1 MNKRYALLRGI
12 KARLTIRGCLPD
24 FRQMA
29 RPVARFLAVFVILAV
44 AVAIG
49 GSVLTLSRTP
59 PAPPLPNPNGYDD
72 LLKAAGMITDDF
84 SDSDKIGEQKLRTL
98 MTNNSVALQLA
109 RVGLTRQCR
118 PPMDY
123 SPTNNALLT
132 GLSGMKRLA
141 LALAAEGSLA
151 ELENRRGDAAESY
164 LTIIRLGTEVGRG
177 GPMINSL
184 VGIAIETIGA
194 AKMEKLMPALDAE
207 RCQEVA
213 SALEAAEARQESAAA
228 VLEQERE
235 WVRRVYGFKGVVTR
249 LILFKSIRKA
259 EQGWTARLAAR
270 EIRERRLIIDLAARA
285 YEAEKG
291 QRPGSVGDLVPGY
304 LKSIPQ
310 DPLTGTNMNY
320 RL

>member
-1 MNKRYALLRGI
+1 
-12 KARLTIRGCLPD
+12 
-24 FRQMA
+24 MA
-29 RPVARFLAVFVILAV
+29 RPVAKFLAVFVILAV

-49 GSVLTLSRTP
+49 GSVLTFSRTP
-59 PAPPLPNPNGYDD
+59 PPPPLPNPNGYDD
-72 LLKAAGMITDDF
+72 FIKAAGMITDDF
-84 SDSDKIGEQKLRTL
+84 SDSDKMGEQKLRTL
-98 MTNNSVALQLA
+98 MTNNSAALQLA

-118 PPMDY
+118 LPMVY
-123 SPTNNALLT
+123 SATSNPVLP

-141 LALAAEGSLA
+141 QALAAEGRLA
-151 ELENRRGDAAESY
+151 EFENRRGDAAESY
-164 LTIIRLGTEVGRG
+164 LTIIRFGLEVGRG
-177 GPMINSL
+177 GLIINSL

-194 AKMEKLMPALDAE
+194 ARLEKLMPTLDAK
-207 RCQEVA
+207 RCREVA
-213 SALEAAEARQESAAA
+213 SALEAAEARRESAAT

-235 WVRRVYGFKGVVTR
+235 WVRRIYGVKGVVAR
-249 LILFKSIRKA
+249 LIGFNSIRKT
-259 EQGWTARLAAR
+259 EQGWAARLAAQ

-310 DPLTGTNMNY
+310 DPLTGTNLSY

>member
-1 MNKRYALLRGI
+1 
-12 KARLTIRGCLPD
+12 
-24 FRQMA
+24 MA
-29 RPVARFLAVFVILAV
+29 RPVAKFLAVFVILAV

-49 GSVLTLSRTP
+49 GSVLILSRTP
-59 PAPPLPNPNGYDD
+59 PPPPLPNPNGYDVF
-72 LLKAAGMITDDF
+72 LKAAGMITDDF
-84 SDSDKIGEQKLRTL
+84 SDSDKMGELKLRTL
-98 MTNNSVALQLA
+98 MTNNSTALQLA

-118 PPMDY
+118 LPMDY
-123 SPTNNALLT
+123 SPTNNALLA

-141 LALAAEGSLA
+141 QALAAEGRLA

-164 LTIIRLGTEVGRG
+164 LTIIRFGLEVGRG
-177 GPMINSL
+177 GLIINSL

-194 AKMEKLMPALDAE
+194 ARLEKLMPALDAK
-207 RCQEVA
+207 RCREVA
-213 SALEAAEARQESAAA
+213 SALEAAEARRDSAAA
-228 VLEQERE
+228 VLGQERE
-235 WVRRVYGFKGVVTR
+235 WARRVYGFKGVVAR
-249 LILFKSIRKA
+249 MVAFNSIRKT
-259 EQGWTARLAAR
+259 EQGWAARLAAQ
-270 EIRERRLIIDLAARA
+270 EIRERRLMIDLAARA